1 MEDDMSLI
9 QILVLSSS
17 IVIVPMIAFLVSII
31 LQIAYVFIY
40 KTGFEISGK
49 VNLLISSEIV
59 IIFIWAVALIKYL

>member
-9 QILVLSSS
+9 QILILASS
-17 IVIVPMIAFLVSII
+17 IVMIRMTASLMSVI
-31 LQIAYVFIY
+31 LQIVYALVH
-40 KTGFEISGK
+40 KTGLEISGK